1 MGKARTVMEAGL
13 VLNTHGFVDH
23 LLHGHNDNSL
33 GHWPYSLGHWFGLE
47 HAWLLLGEVDLRA
60 GRAENKEP
68 LILSVDHLLQLH
80 GQSVNWK
87 LAWSLWP

>member
-1 MGKARTVMEAGL
+1 MLLSENKESFIQL
-13 VLNTHGFVDH
+13 IISVDH
-23 LLHGHNDNSL
+23 LLQLHGQSANSL
-33 GHWPYSLGHWFGLE
+33 GSWLGLE